1 MKQMIL
7 LRDQRRVQIANTFN
21 PGDVGRIAS
30 FHGEV
35 YGMEYGLG
43 PRFEGYVARTV
54 GAFAET
60 YDSEAGAER
69 IWLAYPEG
77 SHELVSCCAV
87 IRGEE
92 NKAQFRWFLTAP
104 PFRGAGLGRF
114 LFSEAVEFSRA
125 AGYESLYLFTA
136 DFLPAAASLYQSF
149 GFSVT
154 AEKPFS
160 EWEVPFT
167 EHRYERYFT

>member
-1 MKQMIL
+1 MEQIIP
-7 LRDQRRVQIANTFN
+7 LRDRRKVQVTTRFS

-43 PRFEGYVARTV
+43 PKFEGYVARTV
-54 GAFAET
+54 GAFAEN
-60 YDSEAGAER
+60 YDSEAGTER
-69 IWLAYPEG
+69 IWLAFPEG
-77 SHELVSCCAV
+77 TQELVSCCAV

-104 PFRGAGLGRF
+104 SFRGAGLGRF
-114 LFSEAVEFSRA
+114 LFSEAVDFSRA
-125 AGYESLYLFTA
+125 AGDESLYLLTA

-149 GFSVT
+149 GFTVT
-154 AEKPFS
+154 AQKPFS
-160 EWEVPFT
+160 GWEVPFT

>member
-1 MKQMIL
+1 M
-7 LRDQRRVQIANTFN
+7 VQISNTFS
-21 PGDVGRIAS
+21 PGDVGHIAS

-35 YGMEYGLG
+35 YGAEYGFG
-43 PRFEGYVARTV
+43 PKFEGYVAKTV

-60 YDSEAGAER
+60 YDSEAGTER
-69 IWLAYPEG
+69 IWLAFPER
-77 SHELVSCCAV
+77 SQELVSCCAV

-104 PFRGAGLGRF
+104 TFRGAGLGRF
-114 LFSEAVEFSRA
+114 LFSEAVDFTRA

-149 GFSVT
+149 GFSVIS
-154 AEKPFS
+154 EKPFS
-160 EWEVPFT
+160 GWEVPFT
-167 EHRYERYFT
+167 EHRCERFFT